1 MARKQ
6 KPDGAALTR
15 LKQELQNGAPGQ
27 LYVFY
32 GEETYLREFYLGRL
46 KQVLLPPGLETF
58 NLHAI
63 PGKECTLQRLT
74 EAADCLPMMSERT
87 LILVTDFDLFGGSD
101 AQRSGLAEFF
111 GQPPD
116 YCCLVFLYDLTEYK
130 PDQRTKLAAALKQYG
145 LAVNF
150 ARQEKGDLVDWISRR
165 FRALDR
171 DIATRE
177 AEYLIARCGDLMHNL
192 ITEIGKIAAYAKH
205 PRITQADIDAVA
217 IPQIDAVVFQM
228 TDAIT
233 RADFETAASV
243 LNDLLGA
250 QESPIMLLSVIGKY
264 FRQLYTARL
273 LLERRQGVSELM
285 ALWQMKSS
293 WPAEKLMAAA
303 RRYSLPWC
311 RTAVRRCAQAD
322 LAMKSGLDERG
333 QRDLLVSLLMEL
345 ANTGRAAS

>member
-1 MARKQ
+1 MPRKQ
-6 KPDGAALTR
+6 KPDGAALKQ
-15 LKQELQNGAPGQ
+15 LKQELQKGAPGQ

-32 GEETYLREFYLGRL
+32 GEEAYLREFYLDRL
-46 KQVLLPPGLETF
+46 KKVLLPPGLETF

-87 LILVTDFDLFGGSD
+87 LVAVTDFDLFGGSA
-101 AQRSGLAEFF
+101 AQRDALAELF
-111 GQPPD
+111 GQLPD
-116 YCCLVFLYDLTEYK
+116 YCCLVFLYDLLEYK
-130 PDQRTKLAAALKQYG
+130 PDQRTRLAAAIRQYG

-150 ARQEKGDLVDWISRR
+150 VRQEKGDLVDWISRR

-171 DIATRE
+171 DIAPRE

-192 ITEIGKIAAYAKH
+192 VTEIGKIAAYARH

-217 IPQIDAVVFQM
+217 VPQIDAVVFQM

-233 RADFETAASV
+233 RSDFEAAAAV
-243 LNDLLGA
+243 LSDLLGA

-273 LLERRQGVSELM
+273 LLERRQGVSELA
-285 ALWQMKSS
+285 ALWHMKSS
-293 WPAEKLMAAA
+293 WGAEKLMAAA
-303 RRYSLPWC
+303 RRYPLPWC
-311 RTAVRRCAQAD
+311 RSAVRRCAQTD
-322 LAMKSGLDERG
+322 LAMKSGMDERS
-333 QRDLLVSLLMEL
+333 QRDLLVGLLMEL
-345 ANTGRAAS
+345 SSFS